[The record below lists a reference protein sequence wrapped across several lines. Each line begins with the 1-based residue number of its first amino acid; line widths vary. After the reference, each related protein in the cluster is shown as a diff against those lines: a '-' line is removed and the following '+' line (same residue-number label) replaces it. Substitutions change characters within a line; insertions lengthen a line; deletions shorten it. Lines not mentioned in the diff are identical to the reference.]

1 MNKTCSTESA
11 SAKAQALLQAGCTF
25 CEFGTQRRRSFY
37 TQDLV
42 VGILKQEADRSPGQG
57 VFVGTSNVRIVVERS
72 FTVTYKLIFNPQR
85 VTLQR
90 NTAFIQ
96 WLLSRSKFFVC
107 WMIWYTYG
115 HGSEWFMGVSIM

>member
-42 VGILKQEADRSPGQG
+42 VGILKQEADQSRGQG
-57 VFVGTSNVRIVVERS
+57 VFLGTSNVRVVVECS
-72 FTVTYKLIFNPQR
+72 FTVIYKPIFR
-85 VTLQR
+85 LTLQR
-90 NTAFIQ
+90 NTTFIQ
-96 WLLSRSKFFVC
+96 WLLSHSTFFVC
-107 WMIWYTYG
+107 
-115 HGSEWFMGVSIM
+115 